1 MKQLLL
7 LFFAQ
12 LFFSDTFS
20 QTGNTTFGFS
30 SNPKEIIKANNI
42 IREEVYSYNF
52 NKSGVKDST
61 LTNTYYYD
69 TLGDLIEEKLA
80 KIKNYDESITKYEN
94 SYNSSGKLRRQIVDK
109 QSLKMV
115 TIYEY
120 EYDSLGN
127 EVNKYDYNKDTTRL
141 TIEQKIYNDKNQV
154 IQLQTKINNNDF
166 YLSRKYYYNTNNE
179 LSKVDAF
186 DSKGESIYSYIYE
199 YDNTQNKKTVYL
211 ENGDG
216 KKRTGEYFYNN
227 DKQCVKVNSTFKS
240 TTFISSTSTE
250 YDNFNQ
256 MTENIYN
263 HDKTIFESNVYLDGK
278 KVQMNRHFYFKE

>member
-7 LFFAQ
+7 FSFVL

-20 QTGNTTFGFS
+20 QSGNITFGFS
-30 SNPKEIIKANNI
+30 LNPKEIIKANKFI
-42 IREEVYSYNF
+42 KEEVYSYNF
-52 NKSGVKDST
+52 NKSGVKDSS

-69 TLGDLIEEKLA
+69 ALGDLIEDKLA

-109 QSLKMV
+109 QSLKIV

-120 EYDSLGN
+120 DYDSLGN

-141 TIEQKIYNDKNQV
+141 TIEQKIYNEKNQV
-154 IQLQTKINNNDF
+154 VQLQTKINNNDF
-166 YLSRKYYYNTNNE
+166 YISRKYYYNDNNE

-186 DSKGESIYSYIYE
+186 DNKGELIYAYIYE

-216 KKRTGEYFYNN
+216 RKKTGEYFYNN
-227 DKQCVKVNSTFKS
+227 DKQCVKVNSTIKS
-240 TTFISSTSTE
+240 ARSISSTSIE

-256 MTENIYN
+256 VTENIYN
-263 HDKTIFESNVYLDGK
+263 QDKTIFESNVYLDGK

>member
-1 MKQLLL
+1 MKRLLL
-7 LFFAQ
+7 IFFSQ
-12 LFFSDTFS
+12 LFFSNTFS
-20 QTGNTTFGFS
+20 QTGNTTFGFI

-42 IREEVYSYNF
+42 IKEEVYSYNF
-52 NKSGVKDST
+52 NNNGVKDST

-69 TLGDLIEEKLA
+69 TLGDLVEEKLA

-94 SYNSSGKLRRQIVDK
+94 SYYSSGKLRRQIVDK

-141 TIEQKIYNDKNQV
+141 TIEQKIYNDQNQV

-166 YLSRKYYYNTNNE
+166 YISRKYYYNTNNE

-186 DSKGESIYSYIYE
+186 DSKGELIYSYIYE
-199 YDNTQNKKTVYL
+199 YDNAQNKKTVYL
-211 ENGDG
+211 ENADG
-216 KKRTGEYFYNN
+216 RKITGEYFYNN

-240 TTFISSTSTE
+240 ATFISSTSTE
-250 YDNFNQ
+250 YNKFNQ
-256 MTENIYN
+256 VTENIYN
-263 HDKTIFESNVYLDGK
+263 KDKTIFESNVYVEGK
-278 KVQMNRHFYFKE
+278 KVQMNRHVYFKG

>member
-7 LFFAQ
+7 LFFTQ
-12 LFFSDTFS
+12 LFISDTFS

-80 KIKNYDESITKYEN
+80 KIKKYDESITKYEN

-109 QSLKMV
+109 QSLKMA

-141 TIEQKIYNDKNQV
+141 TIEQKIYDDKNQV

-166 YLSRKYYYNTNNE
+166 YVSRKYYYNTNNE

-186 DSKGESIYSYIYE
+186 DTKGESIYSYIYE

-240 TTFISSTSTE
+240 ATFISSTSTE

-256 MTENIYN
+256 VTENIYN
-263 HDKTIFESNVYLDGK
+263 SDKTIFESNVYLDSK
-278 KVQMNRHFYFKE
+278 KVQLNRHFYFKK

>member
-12 LFFSDTFS
+12 LFSSDTFS
-20 QTGNTTFGFS
+20 QSGNISFGFI

-42 IREEVYSYNF
+42 IKEEVYSYNF
-52 NKSGVKDST
+52 ANSGIKDST

-69 TLGDLIEEKLA
+69 ILGDLVEEKLA

-94 SYNSSGKLRRQIVDK
+94 SYYSSGKLRRQIIDK

-115 TIYEY
+115 TIYEF

-141 TIEQKIYNDKNQV
+141 TIEQKIYNEKNQV

-166 YLSRKYYYNTNNE
+166 YVSRKYYYNTNNE

-186 DSKGESIYSYIYE
+186 DSKGELIYSYIYE
-199 YDNTQNKKTVYL
+199 YDNAQNKKTVYL
-211 ENGDG
+211 ENSDG
-216 KKRTGEYFYNN
+216 RKRTGEYFYNN
-227 DKQCVKVNSTFKS
+227 DKQCVKVNSTLKR

-256 MTENIYN
+256 ITENIYN
-263 HDKTIFESNVYLDGK
+263 TDKTIYESNVYLDGK
-278 KVQMNRHFYFKE
+278 KVQMNRHFYFKK

>member
-7 LFFAQ
+7 LFFLQ
-12 LFFSDTFS
+12 SFFYNTFS
-20 QTGNTTFGFS
+20 QNGNTTFGFS
-30 SNPKEIIKANNI
+30 SNPKEIIKENNI
-42 IREEVYSYNF
+42 IKEEVYSYNF
-52 NKSGVKDST
+52 NKNGVKDST

-94 SYNSSGKLRRQIVDK
+94 SYYTSGKLHRQIVDM
-109 QSLKMV
+109 QSLNMV

-127 EVNKYDYNKDTTRL
+127 EVNKYDYDKDTTRL

-154 IQLQTKINNNDF
+154 VQLLTKLNNNDF
-166 YLSRKYYYNTNNE
+166 YISRKYYYNSNNE

-186 DSKGESIYSYIYE
+186 DRKGELIYSYIYV
-199 YDNTQNKKTVYL
+199 YDNTQNKKTAYL
-211 ENGDG
+211 ENEDG
-216 KKRTGEYFYNN
+216 RKKTDEYFYNN
-227 DKQCVKVNSTFKS
+227 NKQCIKVNSTYKRE
-240 TTFISSTSTE
+240 TFISSTSNE

-256 MTENIYN
+256 LTENIYN
-263 HDKTIFESNVYLDGK
+263 QDKTIFESNVCLDGK
-278 KVQMNRHFYFKE
+278 KVQMNRHFYFKQ